1 MAPECSRVLVLK
13 ARDVYEINL
22 YLLARYFVF
31 RVVLVTIVCI
41 SVIIWVYSV
50 SLGFL
55 GLILCSYFNLGSQII
70 SICIVLYMSNFFFVT
85 IRKVKESCCC
95 YNDF

>member
-13 ARDVYEINL
+13 ARDVSEISL

-50 SLGFL
+50 
-55 GLILCSYFNLGSQII
+55 
-70 SICIVLYMSNFFFVT
+70 
-85 IRKVKESCCC
+85 
-95 YNDF
+95 